1 MITSPGMIDVATARV
16 LATFPEVLSRE
27 EPLELIEHFARR
39 YLDREAVARAE
50 TVAGKND
57 L

>member
-16 LATFPEVLSRE
+16 LATFPEVLSLE

-39 YLDREAVARAE
+39 YPDREAVARAE